1 MGGSGDPSDDAD
13 YTLLAAN
20 DLRTSISAV
29 PRLGPIRGVWVF
41 NDVVYAF
48 RDNVG
53 ATAGDMYKST
63 ASGWSQVTF

>member
-1 MGGSGDPSDDAD
+1 M
-13 YTLLAAN
+13 
-20 DLRTSISAV
+20 
-29 PRLGPIRGVWVF
+29 F

-63 ASGWSQVTF
+63 ASGWSQVTFGNEFTFSTGRTGSDSRADHQGRDKLAQPVL